1 MMDMQLSLRQTGDE
15 ALGDRHAGQSL
26 RLGSRYLVGMLPGLK
41 NSAWVGKFGRH
52 ERLGVSKLRMGR
64 KFESAGEVHQPK
76 RRAEASCSASRRR
89 ARISGSTRTLPNTTY
104 RTAAAGESVGRL
116 SIS

>member
-1 MMDMQLSLRQTGDE
+1 MKPSEIATGPLSQVGI
-15 ALGDRHAGQSL
+15 ALFGWHA
-26 RLGSRYLVGMLPGLK
+26 P
-41 NSAWVGKFGRH
+41 WV
-52 ERLGVSKLRMGR
+52 EEPRMGR
-64 KFESAGEVHQPK
+64 KFGHHERLRVSKTPHVSESAGEVHQPT

-116 SIS
+116 SISNCAIC